1 MPSPLKPF
9 DPGGY
14 QHYNLS
20 LTKLSMCESPLNQ
33 ISEPPGYRDMGKGV
47 EYCQGARIA
56 TPCGMQGSRLPT
68 NVTYNTDVTDTLLHE
83 QSGDTASDGLWDAA
97 TTSWG
102 GDSFYLLDDFNYT
115 LVLIPSEEYVNILS
129 ASTLWTHTILHASL
143 NLYGGR
149 AHFTKKEIL
158 YQFLGEAGLDEGVLV
173 RMIRENVRGM
183 PKGVTEKSVRAY
195 WRDIGPDSTKLLSSI
210 TKLRQVERDYDIP
223 IKDLLPNQSITIDQF
238 FSQIS
243 MVKNSS
249 GRAETIPALNGD
261 TKVLIAVDTKSGS
274 VRQYTRKRFKNPENL
289 LENIIDDYG
298 TLLEI
303 WTDDSF
309 VTIESLAMCKRR
321 RVKLLQF
328 VPGQHNIYGG
338 RVEGIGRWVKEGA
351 QTCWNK
357 ILQVIKQ
364 GGIDKLKAKRLWR
377 HCWIFAVQVINL
389 RPSLHDKS
397 IMRFFFVYGRNF
409 SLINDC
415 MMPFM
420 TPLIVHK
427 LLPTDTGRGA
437 QVYYLCRSI
446 TVGTGIVVYDPIT
459 EATSVVAPFKVYTH
473 DANKG
478 TSAEL
483 TEVATELHGRFAPV
497 PGVTATAAIPLSP
510 TLGLPLGAPIGVA
523 GGGSGI
529 SAVQKTVQDSQVT
542 EHRGPTK
549 RSINKAKEDKANA
562 AKAATADALRGKAVS
577 DRDRRRAQHTI
588 VAEAAIRAKD
598 TVLLAQL
605 RIDDD
610 LAAHAASDELF
621 KARSNPVMLEFGSE
635 DHGDTRDVSASPTH
649 ELNTLSSTQSS
660 TNSTSLFTDEASARK
675 AGSVIFDTDPDG
687 VHSREDE
694 AVLEAFSRSQMLTC
708 ILGEEI
714 EYSEKRVYLEDLI
727 GDYNVLRNL
736 QDAKEVEEARLDI
749 TDPNQRPPKP
759 TPPGPSAR
767 KLDVRWQKAMRRE
780 IDKIMQYDVMVELPK
795 DDRGKYV
802 YPKDAI
808 VQRILDV
815 AEYKWKKDPDTGI
828 DCWLECIRLVADGSM
843 DLRPDNFYALT
854 PDRTIL
860 FVLLAIVASL
870 GHPSDTADVERAYLN
885 AFSLDKN
892 LVIIAGDHMFPLPR
906 ASLLIMALYGTK
918 RAALGWEVKADA
930 IMESLDYKRMRIA
943 RGIYLKFH
951 QETGALIRAYRHS
964 DDFYLTSPDQII
976 NSQQGDL
983 IRGKIGMSPFVVP
996 TRFLGLEC
1004 ERIHHITGLPD
1015 TLGKLILLRQTA
1027 KIEQAEVLFELAFE
1041 KYFPRKDRQVS
1052 TPVPLDYNI
1061 DVSLLSPLMA
1071 RPCDKKEKL
1080 LMQSIVGTE
1089 IWLTSSVC
1097 RWGTFATYVSA
1108 SSTSTP
1114 IIRDLYNALYHL
1126 KFIIQEK
1133 HTPLVLGGDF
1143 PIDIRGTS
1151 DCSLGTGR
1159 KGKSVITWNASLNE
1173 KAGAVGAFTTSTNF
1187 ALCNISHGETESMV
1201 KCTHLQVYIRN
1212 VLEEL
1217 GYLSGDSKPVL
1228 VQGDNKASISF
1239 AHGGPVSNL
1248 SRHLNQRV
1256 MAIRNYCEEGVATY
1270 EHIPTELNTADL
1282 GTKAMGP
1289 GLFRMHARNL
1299 QGHRLL
1305 DSLPIKIRGYKEI
1318 AIPELDE
1325 DLVQLIDTLAI
1336 DSGMGSDFDT
1346 MVLAELLHMQE
1357 EEQFVN
1363 EINWTVNDYF
1373 LSNAYL
1379 FRLDVSSAEEQP
1391 VLMATDENG
1400 SVPALSEWINN

>member
-1 MPSPLKPF
+1 
-9 DPGGY
+9 
-14 QHYNLS
+14 
-20 LTKLSMCESPLNQ
+20 
-33 ISEPPGYRDMGKGV
+33 
-47 EYCQGARIA
+47 
-56 TPCGMQGSRLPT
+56 
-68 NVTYNTDVTDTLLHE
+68 
-83 QSGDTASDGLWDAA
+83 
-97 TTSWG
+97 
-102 GDSFYLLDDFNYT
+102 
-115 LVLIPSEEYVNILS
+115 
-129 ASTLWTHTILHASL
+129 
-143 NLYGGR
+143 
-149 AHFTKKEIL
+149 
-158 YQFLGEAGLDEGVLV
+158 
-173 RMIRENVRGM
+173 
-183 PKGVTEKSVRAY
+183 VTEESVRAY
-195 WRDIGPDSTKLLSSI
+195 WREIGPDSTKLLSSI
-210 TKLRQVERDYDIP
+210 TKLRQVERDYDIQ

-274 VRQYTRKRFKNPENL
+274 VRQYTRKTFKQPEKL

-303 WTDDSF
+303 WADDSF
-309 VTIESLAMCKRR
+309 VTIDSLAMCKRR
-321 RVKLLQF
+321 GVNLHQF

-357 ILQVIKQ
+357 ILQVIKL

-397 IMRFFFVYGRNF
+397 IMRFFYVYGRNF

-459 EATSVVAPFKVYTH
+459 EATSVVAPFRVYTH

-478 TSAEL
+478 TPAEL

-510 TLGLPLGAPIGVA
+510 TLGLPSSTTVGVA
-523 GGGSGI
+523 GGGSGT
-529 SAVQKTVQDSQVT
+529 SAVPDTSAGSGTTTVQDSLNS
-542 EHRGPTK
+542 HKGPSK
-549 RSINKAKEDKANA
+549 RSINKAKEDAA
-562 AKAATADALRGKAVS
+562 DLAKAAAEDNKRDTAISARDLRKIRQS
-577 DRDRRRAQHTI
+577 I

-605 RIDDD
+605 RD
-610 LAAHAASDELF
+610 LAAHAAAEKIFKMRSDLVLDVGSGIPTAPRGVPILSSKF
-621 KARSNPVMLEFGSE
+621 SHSQTYTYSMSSDTLALGVDTRS
-635 DHGDTRDVSASPTH
+635 HGDVGSGIPT
-649 ELNTLSSTQSS
+649 TPRGVPILSSKLSHIQSYAYS
-660 TNSTSLFTDEASARK
+660 IPSDALAKK
-675 AGSVIFDTDPDG
+675 AMSVVFDSDVDG
-687 VHSREDE
+687 VHSGEDK
-694 AVLEAFSRSQMLTC
+694 AVVDAFSTHLITC
-708 ILGEEI
+708 VLGEEI
-714 EYSEKRVYLEDLI
+714 EFSEHRVYLEDLL
-727 GDYNVLRNL
+727 GDYNVLND
-736 QDAKEVEEARLDI
+736 QKDKEEEAGISAD
-749 TDPNQRPPKP
+749 TDHRPPKP

-767 KLDVRWQKAMRRE
+767 KSDPLWQKAMRRE
-780 IDKIMQYDVMVELPK
+780 VDKIMDYDVLVELPK
-795 DDRGKYV
+795 GDSGKYI

-808 VQRILDV
+808 VQRLLEV
-815 AEYKWKKDPDTGI
+815 AEYKWKKDPDTHI
-828 DCWLECIRLVADGSM
+828 ERWLECIRLVADGSM

-892 LVIIAGDHMFPLPR
+892 LVVIAGDHMFPLPKV
-906 ASLLIMALYGTK
+906 SLLIKGLYGTK
-918 RAALGWEVKADA
+918 SAALGWEKKADE
-930 IMESLDYKRMRIA
+930 IMEGLKYVCMNIA
-943 RGIYLKFH
+943 RGIYLKHH
-951 QETGALIRAYRHS
+951 QETGALVRAYRHS
-964 DDFYLTSPDQII
+964 DDFFLTSPDQII
-976 NSQQGDL
+976 NKQQGDL
-983 IRGKIGMSPFVVP
+983 IRGKIGMSPFIVP
-996 TRFLGLEC
+996 TRFLGLEI
-1004 ERIHHITGLPD
+1004 ERIHHITGLSDP
-1015 TLGKLILLRQTA
+1015 LGKLILLRQTA
-1027 KIEQAEVLFELAFE
+1027 KIEQAEAMFELAFE
-1041 KYFPRKDRQVS
+1041 KYFPRKERQVS
-1052 TPVPLDYNI
+1052 IPVPLDYNI

-1071 RPCDKKEKL
+1071 RPCDAKEKL

-1097 RWGTFATYVSA
+1097 RWGVFGTYVSA

-1114 IIRDLYNALYHL
+1114 IVRDLFNALHLL

-1143 PIDIRGTS
+1143 PIDIRGSS

-1159 KGKSVITWNASLNE
+1159 KGKSVVTWNAKLNE
-1173 KAGAVGAFTTSTNF
+1173 LAGAVGASTTSTNF
-1187 ALCNISHGETESMV
+1187 VLCNISHGETESMV
-1201 KCTHLQVYIRN
+1201 KCTHLLVYIRN

-1217 GYLSGDSKPVL
+1217 GYLVGAPQPVL

-1248 SRHLNQRV
+1248 SRHLHNRV
-1256 MAIRNYCEEGVATY
+1256 MAIRNFCEEGIAIY
-1270 EHIPTELNTADL
+1270 EHIPTELNPADL
-1282 GTKAMGP
+1282 GTKALGP
-1289 GLFRMHARNL
+1289 SIFRAHARNL

-1305 DSLPIKIRGYKEI
+1305 DMLSIKPRGYKEI
-1318 AIPELDE
+1318 ATPFLDD
-1325 DLVQLIDTLAI
+1325 DLVQLLVAMEIN
-1336 DSGMGSDFDT
+1336 SGMGSDFDIS
-1346 MVLAELLHMQE
+1346 VLSELLHMQE

-1363 EINWTVNDYF
+1363 EINWTVNDYL

-1379 FRLDVSSAEEQP
+1379 LRLDVSSAEEQP
-1391 VLMATDENG
+1391 LLMATNADG
-1400 SVPALSEWINN
+1400 SIPSLSEWINK